1 MSSFA
6 QHSPDIQVEIETHLE
21 VQCKTFHAVNRNRS
35 DLMIDCHFIVVAL
48 DALLWY
54 IRCKSHLEGVIIVE
68 LRFLEESN
76 LDIFAEHSTHQT
88 ITQYII

>member
-1 MSSFA
+1 M
-6 QHSPDIQVEIETHLE
+6 EIETHSE
-21 VQCKTFHAVNRNRS
+21 VQCKIFHAVDRNRS
-35 DLMIDCHFIVVAL
+35 DLMIDFHFIVVAS

-76 LDIFAEHSTHQT
+76 LDVFAKHSTYQT
-88 ITQYII
+88 ITQHII